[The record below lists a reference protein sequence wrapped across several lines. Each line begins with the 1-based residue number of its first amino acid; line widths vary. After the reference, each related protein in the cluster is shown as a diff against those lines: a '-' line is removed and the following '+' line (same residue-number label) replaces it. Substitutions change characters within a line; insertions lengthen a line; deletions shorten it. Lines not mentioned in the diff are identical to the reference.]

1 VFKSTDAGGSWA
13 ATGLG
18 GGVLALAID
27 PSTPMT
33 LYAGWVQCG
42 FLSCHGG
49 VSISTDAGGSWAGT
63 GLGALFVRAL
73 VIDPSTPTTLYAGMA
88 SVNDEV
94 VDRGVFK
101 STDAGGTWTAMNT
114 GLYPDVPAL
123 VPALAINPST
133 PTTLYAGTGGG
144 VFDIELTT
152 TTSPSSS
159 ARCTLDAALA
169 SPACAGQTIP
179 TRLTAKLTKAEN
191 LIDQAAMSP
200 SKKAAKLLKKAKKAL
215 REAEGK
221 ANRAAKGKNPKL
233 SSDCAAAIKDAADGV
248 LAGLGV

>member
-1 VFKSTDAGGSWA
+1 MFKSVNAGGCWTA
-13 ATGLG
+13 LNTGLG
-18 GGVLALAID
+18 N
-27 PSTPMT
+27 P
-33 LYAGWVQCG
+33 Y
-42 FLSCHGG
+42 
-49 VSISTDAGGSWAGT
+49 
-63 GLGALFVRAL
+63 
-73 VIDPSTPTTLYAGMA
+73 
-88 SVNDEV
+88 
-94 VDRGVFK
+94 VD
-101 STDAGGTWTAMNT
+101 
-114 GLYPDVPAL
+114 
-123 VPALAINPST
+123 ALAINPST